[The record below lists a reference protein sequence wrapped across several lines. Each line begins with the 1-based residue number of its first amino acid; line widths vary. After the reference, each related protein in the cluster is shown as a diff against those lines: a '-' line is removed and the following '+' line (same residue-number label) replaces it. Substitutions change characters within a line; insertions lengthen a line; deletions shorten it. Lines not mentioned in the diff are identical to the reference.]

1 MSGRRAPIIAGI
13 VGVSVMALVLLFAVS
28 PGGGERET
36 ESPLLGNI
44 APALSGPTISG
55 EEFDLDD
62 HRGQWVL
69 VNFFAT
75 WCGPCIV
82 EHPELIKFQERHR
95 GEVQVVSVVY
105 NESPEKVEQFFAEK
119 GGDWPVMTEGQTAS
133 LEYGVKKLPESFLVN
148 PSGTVVVKI
157 NGGVKADDLTEL
169 LVEQDAAARGGTGAS
184 GPGASG
190 PGSSGEGGS

>member
-1 MSGRRAPIIAGI
+1 MTSSRRAPIIAGI
-13 VGVSVMALVLLFAVS
+13 VGLAVMALVVLFAVS
-28 PGGGERET
+28 PGGEKGEPS
-36 ESPLLGNI
+36 SPLLGKL

-55 EEFDLDD
+55 EDFDIDD

-82 EHPELIKFQERHR
+82 EHPELIEFSERYA

-105 NESPEKVEQFFAEK
+105 DEAPEKVEKFFAEK

-133 LEYGVKKLPESFLVN
+133 LEYGVKKLPESFLIN

-157 NGGVKADDLTEL
+157 NGGVKADDLSDL
-169 LVEQDAAARGGTGAS
+169 LVEQDAVARGQA
-184 GPGASG
+184 
-190 PGSSGEGGS
+190 GGS

>member
-1 MSGRRAPIIAGI
+1 MNGSRRAPIIAGI
-13 VGVSVMALVLLFAVS
+13 VGVAAMALVVLFAVS
-28 PGGGERET
+28 PGGERET
-36 ESPLLGNI
+36 ASPLLGKI
-44 APALSGPTISG
+44 APPLIGPTTSG
-55 EEFDLDD
+55 EDFDIDD

-82 EHPELIKFQERHR
+82 EHPELIKFSERHE

-105 NESPEKVEQFFAEK
+105 NEPVEKVEAFFAEK
-119 GGDWPVMTEGQTAS
+119 GGDWPVVTEGQSAS

-169 LVEQDAAARGGTGAS
+169 LTEQDAAARGGE
-184 GPGASG
+184 
-190 PGSSGEGGS
+190 GS

>member
-1 MSGRRAPIIAGI
+1 MSGSRRAPIIAGI
-13 VGVSVMALVLLFAVS
+13 VGVAVMALVVLFATS
-28 PGGGERET
+28 PGSGGRET
-36 ESPLLGNI
+36 SSPLLGKL

-55 EEFDLDD
+55 EDFDIDD

-75 WCGPCIV
+75 WCVECVV
-82 EHPELIKFQERHR
+82 EHPELIKFSEAHE

-105 NESPEKVEQFFAEK
+105 DESPEKVEAFFEK
-119 GGDWPVMTEGQTAS
+119 NGGDWPVVTRGQSAS

-157 NGGVKADDLTEL
+157 LGGVKAEDLDEL
-169 LVEQDAAARGGTGAS
+169 LAEQDAAARGS
-184 GPGASG
+184 E
-190 PGSSGEGGS
+190 GS

>member
-1 MSGRRAPIIAGI
+1 MTGRRAPIIAGI
-13 VGVSVMALVLLFAVS
+13 VGVAVMALVLLFAVS

-36 ESPLLGNI
+36 TSPLLGKL
-44 APALSGPTISG
+44 APALIGPTISG
-55 EEFDLDD
+55 EDFDLDD

-82 EHPELIKFQERHR
+82 EHPELIEFSESHP

-105 NESPEKVEQFFAEK
+105 NESVEKVEQFFAEK
-119 GGDWPVMTEGQTAS
+119 GGDWPVMTQGQSAS

-157 NGGVKADDLTEL
+157 NGGVKAADLDEL
-169 LVEQDAAARGGTGAS
+169 LAEQDAAARAG
-184 GPGASG
+184 
-190 PGSSGEGGS
+190 GEGS